1 MDQDPKEQLRDL
13 LGDAASAI
21 DAAVSS
27 QVNFDT
33 MTAEQ
38 LTEAAR
44 KFAHGST
51 EDEQVEWGING
62 KTIQWEMSDA
72 DDRAALAPDLA
83 EVDVLKARLSLLE
96 DKLAIVFDIMKM
108 DKEEN

>member
-13 LGDAASAI
+13 LSDAASAI

-44 KFAHGST
+44 KFAPGT
-51 EDEQVEWGING
+51 ELLG

-83 EVDVLKARLSLLE
+83 EVDVLKARVSLLE

-108 DKEEN
+108 DKN